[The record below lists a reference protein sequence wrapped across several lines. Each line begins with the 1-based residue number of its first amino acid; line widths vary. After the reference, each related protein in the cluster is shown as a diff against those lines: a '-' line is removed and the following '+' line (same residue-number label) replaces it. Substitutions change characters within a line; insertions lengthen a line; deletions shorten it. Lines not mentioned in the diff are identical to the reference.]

1 MSQIAPL
8 FNDLAEGPEGGSAA
22 WLTTK
27 DDVTIR
33 VGHWQ
38 RDGSKGTVLLFPG
51 RTEYIEKYGKDA
63 GLLLDQGLD
72 VIAIDWR
79 GQGLADRPLSNRLL
93 GHVEKFTDYQQDV
106 DAVVA
111 YARAQSCPEP
121 FFLLAHSMGGCIGLR
136 ALHNRLPVKAA
147 VFSAPM
153 WGIKFA
159 PFIKTVA
166 WGLTSLARPIGLSR
180 TLAPGQLEETYVAR
194 APFEGNSLTTDKSM
208 FNYMKRQ
215 VELMPDLALGGP
227 TMQWL
232 HEAMVEMSAL
242 GDMTPPPIPTITLLG
257 TDESIVDSNAV
268 KAVMQ
273 HWANGML
280 HMFDGA
286 QHEIL
291 MERPAIREAAFALLA
306 AHFHAH
312 LTDSNIPEPA

>member
-1 MSQIAPL
+1 MSQVAPL
-8 FNDLAEGPEGGSAA
+8 FNDLAEGPDGGAAA

-38 RDGSKGTVLLFPG
+38 REGSKGTVLIFPG

-63 GLLLDQGLD
+63 GLLLDQGFD

-79 GQGLADRPLSNRLL
+79 GQGLSERQLPNRLL
-93 GHVEKFTDYQQDV
+93 GHVEKFTDYQHDV
-106 DAVVA
+106 NAVIA

-136 ALHNRLPVKAA
+136 ALHNRLPVKAT

-159 PFIKTVA
+159 PMVKPFA
-166 WGLTSLARPIGLSR
+166 WGITSLAGSIGLAR
-180 TLAPGQLEETYVAR
+180 ALAPGQVEETYVAR
-194 APFEGNSLTTDKSM
+194 NPFTGNTLTTDEPM
-208 FNYMKRQ
+208 FDYMRRQ
-215 VELMPDLALGGP
+215 VQMMPDLALGGP

-232 HEAMVEMSAL
+232 HEAMVEMNAL
-242 GDMTPPPIPTITLLG
+242 CDMTPPPIPTVTLLG
-257 TDESIVDSNAV
+257 TDEAIIDPASV
-268 KAVMQ
+268 KSVMQ
-273 HWANGML
+273 HWTNGTL
-280 HMFDGA
+280 NIYDKA

-291 MERPAIREAAFALLA
+291 MERPAIREAAFKTLT

-312 LTDSNIPEPA
+312 LTNSNVPEPA